1 MTVAA
6 QHPFH
11 AAGLTTLDCPAAL
24 LTCKPGVVARTFD
37 LEAGMPDKVVVQEG
51 LVATGEPRG
60 LLNKLPS

>member
-24 LTCKPGVVARTFD
+24 LTCKPGAVAMTFD
-37 LEAGMPDKVVVQEG
+37 LATTADMPYRVVVQEDV
-51 LVATGEPRG
+51 VATGEPI
-60 LLNKLPS
+60 